1 MLNNRL
7 AHLLIFYSIFLLHIS
22 NAGAAP
28 LAAQGTG
35 ERKFQRGLLNVAF
48 APVEISYALADKR
61 AKGEELP
68 PSWIGNGVLRGCYFA
83 TLRAFSGL
91 YDIVTAPF
99 PRPADHK
106 PLLRHRE
113 FALQH
118 LGLLENES

>member
-1 MLNNRL
+1 MLKKRL
-7 AHLLIFYSIFLLHIS
+7 TPVLFFPLILLLNIS
-22 NAGAAP
+22 SANAAP
-28 LAAQGTG
+28 LAAKGTR

-61 AKGEELP
+61 AKEEEMP
-68 PSWIGNGVLRGCYFA
+68 PSWIGNGGLRGCYFA

-99 PRPADHK
+99 PRPVEYK

-118 LGLLENES
+118 LDLMKDA